1 MKHSVQKIAPIR
13 IFRKFLDGIP
23 QDAFAGMLLSAVAAA
38 AIFLTNSKYSTEW
51 NRLLDTPIGQ
61 HPICDLASL
70 REMIGNGLMVIFFF
84 TVGLEV
90 KREMLIGNLADPLT
104 RRLPV
109 LAAVAGMVGPS
120 LIYLAVT
127 GATAGL
133 VRGWAIPTATDIAFA
148 MGVVGLLGRRVPP
161 ALRLFLLTVA
171 VVDDIGAVIVIALAY
186 TAQVDA
192 LGLAAAVGVLAAMV
206 ALNRLGYRGIWPFV
220 GLAVG
225 LWWCVLHSGVH
236 ATVAGVLAAL
246 TVPLAVDGRRNSP
259 LLRLEHALT
268 PWSGYVIVPLFGLA
282 QAGVA
287 LGGGAPAVSWALP
300 LAIATGLVVGKPLG
314 IFGAIWTAERL
325 GFAARPVGVS
335 WLQALGAGQ
344 LAGIGFTM
352 SMFIGTLAFAPDADR
367 QNAIRMGILAG
378 SLVAGMIGAVLLW
391 IGAARADVAP
401 DR

>member
-1 MKHSVQKIAPIR
+1 M
-13 IFRKFLDGIP
+13 
-23 QDAFAGMLLSAVAAA
+23 
-38 AIFLTNSKYSTEW
+38 
-51 NRLLDTPIGQ
+51 LDTSIGH
-61 HPICDLASL
+61 HPIHDLANL

-90 KREMLIGNLADPLT
+90 KRELLIGNLAQPAA

-120 LIYLAVT
+120 LIYLAIAGGT
-127 GATAGL
+127 PGL
-133 VRGWAIPTATDIAFA
+133 VRGWAIPAATDIAFA
-148 MGVVGLLGRRVPP
+148 MGVVGLLGRRVPA
-161 ALRLFLLTVA
+161 ALRLFLLTLA

-186 TAQVDA
+186 TAHVDA
-192 LGLAAAVGVLAAMV
+192 LWLAAAAGGLAAMV
-206 ALNRLGYRGIWPFV
+206 ALNRSGCRAIWPFI
-220 GLAVG
+220 GLAVA

-246 TVPLAVDGRRNSP
+246 TVPLALDARGDGRRDSP
-259 LLRLEHALT
+259 LLRLEHTLT

-282 QAGVA
+282 HAGVTF
-287 LGGGAPAVSWALP
+287 GGAAPAVGWALP
-300 LAIATGLVVGKPLG
+300 LAIGAGLVVGKPLG
-314 IFGAIWTAERL
+314 IFGAIWAAERL
-325 GFAARPVGVS
+325 GFARRPVGVS

-367 QNAIRMGILAG
+367 QNAIRMGILGG
-378 SLVAGMIGAVLLW
+378 SVVAGMIGAALLW
-391 IGAARADVAP
+391 IGAARSNAAP